1 MVQKATGQLTIY
13 DQNDPIIAGA
23 APASPAVNAL
33 WLDNN
38 VVPNMLKRWN
48 GTSWAPVGALDAN
61 YSSVI
66 SGINNAITTINET
79 TLPAL
84 EDGLLTKAE
93 KTGIQTSS
101 DIVVA
106 EKKEIDAAYNAL
118 YTNENLLVKTVI
130 STPKGAYDTAYTN
143 LMTAIATVMNA
154 PDGVLLP
161 VGAVT
166 AARNALSAYAD
177 KLALF
182 RTAMQTAQKNIEAQI
197 QTETASG
204 LTSALQNYVTTAT
217 YGADYAAIQAQVD
230 KSITT
235 WFGSIEPTLAN
246 LPASDWTTNAIK
258 DTHLG
263 DIYYNTITGYAHRF
277 MVSASIYSWARITDS
292 DVTLA
297 LSNAAAAQDTADGKR
312 RVFVAQPVAP
322 YDIGDLWTQGTTGD
336 LMRCKTAKVAGGA
349 YAASDWEK
357 ASKYTDD
364 TLASTANT
372 AAQQAQTTANTAV
385 TNAGL
390 AQTAANTAN
399 TSIGDIVSDAK
410 LTGNEKPEVRK
421 EWNILVSAAILN
433 STQASAFGVSAT
445 AYQNAIAALGLYL
458 NNNVAFTYANATAG
472 SIPSWIADANLG
484 TATTIVGSTY
494 RATWKTYYD
503 AHVAL
508 MNAIATKA
516 KALADAAQD
525 TADNLEFGGRN
536 IVKHAAIVSYNTSI
550 TSYLEDTNTWNLSVA
565 SGMTRAGFAI
575 SGTTVRIPYGRTYVL
590 SFEVFCPF
598 TTTWS
603 MDINNYPV
611 SGAVWTSNDNDT
623 GALRKQSSS
632 TVTAN
637 QWVKCWYG
645 FTNTN
650 AGNTLKVDL
659 YDGSNFGINNT
670 SGATANFQIRNV
682 KGELGTKPTEWTPA
696 PEDVQ
701 AKITESNTN
710 LNSLRQ
716 SMDNTKA
723 IRLGM
728 KIGYSS
734 FSTVASGYLYLCG
747 LQLNPTTFVEELA
760 DVNGS
765 LYGSFYNS
773 ATGVVEPRVTIA
785 VAKQAVNL
793 NGVALGTTGY
803 LIWDNTAK
811 AIWFA
816 HFIKTVGADGVV
828 TAEYWNKRNVGKV
841 GDNTELVLDAST
853 YVIGELEI

>member
-38 VVPNMLKRWN
+38 VVPNMLKRWS

-143 LMTAIATVMNA
+143 LITAIATVMNA

-484 TATTIVGSTY
+484 TATTIVGATY

-508 MNAIATKA
+508 MNAIGTKA
-516 KALADAAQD
+516 KALADTAQS
-525 TADNLEFGGRN
+525 TADRIQVGGRN
-536 IVKHAAIVSYNTSI
+536 LAKETIV
-550 TSYLEDTNTWNLSVA
+550 LL
-565 SGMTRAGFAI
+565 
-575 SGTTVRIPYGRTYVL
+575 
-590 SFEVFCPF
+590 
-598 TTTWS
+598 
-603 MDINNYPV
+603 
-611 SGAVWTSNDNDT
+611 SGAT
-623 GALRKQSSS
+623 GSTRSYPL
-632 TVTAN
+632 TVTAPDFSGKTVAISCDIEWTN
-637 QWVKCWYG
+637 KTAGTRLGAEIALSSAEGTVYVGVWHTPTTSSSGKLRISNIISVPVRTYTAIAYCSSHIQLTA
-645 FTNTN
+645 TNTKV
-650 AGNTLKVDL
+650 GNLKVEF
-659 YDGSNFGINNT
+659 SN
-670 SGATANFQIRNV
+670 
-682 KGELGTKPTEWTPA
+682 KPSDWTPA
-696 PEDVQ
+696 PEDV
-701 AKITESNTN
+701 AADIAASNTN

-773 ATGVVEPRVTIA
+773 VTGVVEPRVTIA

-811 AIWFA
+811 AVWFA
-816 HFIKTVGADGVV
+816 HFIKTMGADKVV